1 VDAAAPIIRPLSN
14 LRPRRF
20 GLVNWQGCASLL
32 RRQFKSG
39 FSDLHYTILGPVVA
53 GALYLLLFVIASSS
67 LTNLD
72 PTKLVGFIAPGL
84 ICFAIA
90 ERAFESSGAN
100 LIFEKHYN
108 THFDWLMAPLTPTE
122 RAVCFAV
129 SSTLGGLMIGASVML
144 MTLVFAWPSVPHPGA
159 LLFFAV
165 MTGMMHGL
173 IGTLL
178 GIWAAKWDQYTALH
192 TFVLLPLAFLSGVF
206 APVGQMPEIAQT
218 LIRLNPIFYLIDGF
232 RFGMIGEA
240 SADPWLSAWVALAM
254 NAALFAWV
262 HRWFRTGYRLKS

>member
-1 VDAAAPIIRPLSN
+1 
-14 LRPRRF
+14 
-20 GLVNWQGCASLL
+20 VNWRGCANLL

-39 FSDLHYTILGPVVA
+39 FSDLHYTILGPVVSN
-53 GALYLLLFVIASSS
+53 ALYLLLFVIASAS
-67 LTNLD
+67 LTSLD
-72 PTKLVGFIAPGL
+72 PTRLVGFIAPGL

-90 ERAFESSGAN
+90 ERAFEASGAN
-100 LIFEKHYN
+100 LIFEKHHN
-108 THFDWLMAPLTPTE
+108 THTDWLMAPLTATE
-122 RAVCFAV
+122 RAACFAI
-129 SSTLGGLMIGASVML
+129 SSTIGGMMIGAAVGL
-144 MTLVFAWPSVPHPGA
+144 MTLLFALPSLAHPGA

-165 MTGMMHGL
+165 ATGMMHGL

-178 GIWAAKWDQYTALH
+178 GIWAQKWDQYTALH

-206 APVGQMPEIAQT
+206 APVQQMPELAQA

-240 SADPWLSAWVALAM
+240 AADPMLSAWVAIAM

>member
-1 VDAAAPIIRPLSN
+1 MDATAPVFT
-14 LRPRRF
+14 RPRRF

-32 RRQFKSG
+32 RRQYKSG
-39 FSDLHYTILGPVVA
+39 YSDLHYTILGPVVA
-53 GALYLLLFVIASSS
+53 GALYLLQFVIASTT

-90 ERAFESSGAN
+90 ERSFESSGAN
-100 LIFEKHYN
+100 LIFEKHHN
-108 THFDWLMAPLTPTE
+108 THFDWLMAPLTPSE

-206 APVGQMPEIAQT
+206 APVDQMPEIAQT

-262 HRWFRTGYRLKS
+262 HRWFRTGSRLKS

>member
-1 VDAAAPIIRPLSN
+1 MDAPVDARGPVFV
-14 LRPRRF
+14 RPRRF

-84 ICFAIA
+84 ICVAIA
-90 ERAFESSGAN
+90 ERSFESSGAN

-108 THFDWLMAPLTPTE
+108 VHFDWLMAPLTPSE
-122 RAVCFAV
+122 RAACFAI
-129 SSTLGGLMIGASVML
+129 SSTISGLMIGASVML
-144 MTLVFAWPSVPHPGA
+144 MTLVFTLPSVPHPGA
-159 LLFFAV
+159 LIFFAI

-206 APVGQMPEIAQT
+206 APVNQMPEIAQT

-240 SADPWLSAWVALAM
+240 SADPWTSAWVALAM

-262 HRWFRTGYRLKS
+262 HRWFRMGYRLKS